1 MGVKLIKMC
10 NKEDEIEKNNIYY
23 YKDRFN
29 NKNENMIENKIKI
42 KLTFSIKGILDS
54 EERYCILLLYENDFS
69 SESNLF
75 GITEKVTKDK
85 SNNIIFTKFF
95 ILEYHF
101 EKNQLLKIQII
112 KGINEE
118 INITIGNILGCKD
131 NIFTKQLSDNSIFE
145 IHLEEID
152 NNNFNTLFDISID
165 GNFLGMK
172 IAYLIKYLGTES
184 NPENYSIYK
193 SELCDNLSKYNFF
206 IPHIPTKIISPDN
219 NLNDMI
225 SIEIYDYLH
234 SKKLIE
240 QINTISNFLDKEINI
255 EIVNGK
261 IKIKL
266 KNKKEHSFIDY
277 IKEGLQLNLSIGID
291 FTSSNKSIEELDSY
305 HYIGKEN
312 LNYYEIIIK
321 KCGDIIE
328 NYNKNQL
335 FSIYGFGG
343 KLPGEKIVN
352 QCFALNG
359 NNEKPEIKS
368 IENVLITYRNILP
381 VIKLCDYGLLS
392 PIIMEINN
400 KVKEEIK
407 ENKNKFYN
415 ILIILTCGNIKDEK
429 ETINNIVESS
439 FLPISIIIVGIGNG
453 DFRNM
458 DLLEENDDLL
468 IDSYNRKCNRN
479 NIKFIRFDKY
489 LNQQNILIEE
499 ILKEVPK
506 QIVSGLNN

>member
-75 GITEKVTKDK
+75 GVTEKVTKDK

-219 NLNDMI
+219 NFNDMI
-225 SIEIYDYLH
+225 
-234 SKKLIE
+234 
-240 QINTISNFLDKEINI
+240 
-255 EIVNGK
+255 
-261 IKIKL
+261 
-266 KNKKEHSFIDY
+266 
-277 IKEGLQLNLSIGID
+277 
-291 FTSSNKSIEELDSY
+291 FT
-305 HYIGKEN
+305 
-312 LNYYEIIIK
+312 
-321 KCGDIIE
+321 
-328 NYNKNQL
+328 
-335 FSIYGFGG
+335 F
-343 KLPGEKIVN
+343 
-352 QCFALNG
+352 
-359 NNEKPEIKS
+359 
-368 IENVLITYRNILP
+368 
-381 VIKLCDYGLLS
+381 
-392 PIIMEINN
+392 
-400 KVKEEIK
+400 
-407 ENKNKFYN
+407 
-415 ILIILTCGNIKDEK
+415 
-429 ETINNIVESS
+429 
-439 FLPISIIIVGIGNG
+439 
-453 DFRNM
+453 
-458 DLLEENDDLL
+458 
-468 IDSYNRKCNRN
+468 
-479 NIKFIRFDKY
+479 
-489 LNQQNILIEE
+489 
-499 ILKEVPK
+499 
-506 QIVSGLNN
+506 